1 MQSIAA
7 QRPAAPAA
15 PMPLKRWSVGA
26 LAALIALATLWFIL
40 CWQLSGEWSL
50 NEQYN
55 YGWFVPFFALYLF
68 WLRWEDQPPLEI
80 PNPKSQ
86 IRNHRVAAIIAAL
99 VGFAALLLLLPV
111 RLFEIGNPDWRPLS
125 WVHASIVATLTLL
138 YVWHRGGTLWLRHF
152 AFPILFIFVA
162 VPWVTPIEVPVVQGL
177 MQIVAAIAS
186 EIAALFGIP
195 AHLEGNL
202 IRIPNGL
209 VGVNE
214 ACSGV
219 RSLQTSL
226 MIGLLFGELKR
237 LSILRRVVLIVGAVA
252 IAFVGNCARAFFL
265 VWIAETKNIAAV
277 DQWHDLAGYSIVAAV
292 FVGSL
297 VLATV
302 LGRSRPGLPPWP
314 KRSGVAGPPSPSLRR
329 GRQNWGFLPA
339 SYLVAALCW
348 VAFTE
353 IASEAWY
360 RSHERHLAPVARW
373 TVRWPKDAPGFRE
386 IKIEEAVRANLRY
399 DDGHET
405 VWNTLFPIPKGFE
418 ATAQTAAAKCTLF
431 FFSWKPGSTSVVR
444 ARAHRPDICLPN
456 VGWHQISDRGVA
468 QYAVER
474 GFSVPFR
481 HVAFVHRRSGA
492 IAHTFFCLQED
503 ELHPTEPRPDLQIS
517 NGFQPRADWSFRG
530 RARVVFNGV
539 RNLGQQVMELIFVSS
554 PEVDDAAAERKFVEL
569 VPKLIKVEDEK

>member
-7 QRPAAPAA
+7 QRPAAPAT
-15 PMPLKRWSVGA
+15 PMPLKHWSVGA
-26 LAALIALATLWFIL
+26 LAALIALATLWFVL

-152 AFPILFIFVA
+152 AFPILFIFIA

-237 LSILRRVVLIVGAVA
+237 LSILRRVVLIAGAVA

-277 DQWHDLAGYSIVAAV
+277 NQWHDLAGYSIVAAV

-302 LGRSRPGLPPWP
+302 LARKKKGLPPSP
-314 KRSGVAGPPSPSLRR
+314 KRSGVAGPPSPSLQR
-329 GRQNWGFLPA
+329 GRQNWGFVPA
-339 SYLVAALCW
+339 SCLVAALCW
-348 VAFTE
+348 VAFIE

-373 TVRWPKDAPGFRE
+373 TVRWPKDAPGFHE

-399 DDGHET
+399 DDGRET
-405 VWNTLFPIPKGFE
+405 VWNTLFPIPKGFGP
-418 ATAQTAAAKCTLF
+418 TAQTAAAKCTLF
-431 FFSWKPGSTSVVR
+431 FFCWKPGSTSVVR

-492 IAHTFFCLQED
+492 VAHTFFCLQED

-530 RARVVFNGV
+530 RAHVVFNGV
-539 RNLGQQVMELIFVSS
+539 RNMGQQVMELIFVSS
-554 PEVDDAAAERKFVEL
+554 PEVDDGAAERKFVEL